1 MKNLADEVIQVVY
14 NPCVCSQ
21 RETRKKILQGIDNG
35 EGFVNDLILF
45 FLCFYMFRDLFF
57 FSFLHHEHILILSSG
72 DKKH

>member
-45 FLCFYMFRDLFF
+45 FLRQIRKDVEAQRERQRLCTN
-57 FSFLHHEHILILSSG
+57 SEH
-72 DKKH
+72 